1 MAQQQMS
8 LFGPTPEEVR
18 AARLEQQRQQGED
31 RFAANIAAFK
41 GDLPGVATGYALGS
55 NVGRGLTQAARGLFG
70 QEIEDP
76 LLEKSI
82 LMESITKEFEG
93 LDFNDPGTLQKVAGR
108 LQEAGLYN
116 EAMNVFDRSLAIS
129 TKMAELGAKTKKKY
143 NTLSLTDIT
152 KIGEIADRTRNA
164 KEYLETWDDEF
175 LIGIPGTAGIREFSV
190 NTFPDLNDEK
200 ATAAVN
206 WWKGYQRHKNK
217 VRNTLFGGALT
228 PTEKKEFD
236 KESIDSSI
244 RNSKI
249 IRDVLE
255 REAEYLDNA
264 WRRLTASLKLSGYD
278 PQTVDSLSMQEIS
291 EIAGSDTRVQQEL
304 KRIIEEEEKGKG
316 TTSQAGPMAGA
327 YKFPDEPGSTV
338 PVFTGDYSDF

>member
-8 LFGPTPEEVR
+8 LFGPTPDEVR
-18 AARLEQQRQQGED
+18 AARLEQQQQRGED

-41 GDLPGVATGYALGS
+41 GDLPGVATGYALGG

-70 QEIEDP
+70 QEVEDP

-129 TKMAELGAKTKKKY
+129 TKMAELGAKTKKNY

-164 KEYLETWDDEF
+164 KEYLETWDDSF
-175 LIGIPGTAGIREFSV
+175 LLTVPFTDNWRDLKV
-190 NTFPDLNDEK
+190 NYFPDLAEEQQV
-200 ATAAVN
+200 AAVN

-228 PTEKKEFD
+228 PTEKKEFE
-236 KESIDSSI
+236 KESIDSGI
-244 RNSKI
+244 MNSAVIKETL
-249 IRDVLE
+249 R
-255 REAEYLDNA
+255 RESEYLDNA

-278 PQTVDSLSMQEIS
+278 PQAVDSLSMQQIS

-304 KRIIEEEEKGKG
+304 KRIIAEEEKGSG
-316 TTSQAGPMAGA
+316 TASQVGPMAGA
-327 YKFPDEPGSTV
+327 YKFDDEPGSTV
-338 PVFTGDYSDF
+338 PVFTGNYSDF

>member
-1 MAQQQMS
+1 MS
-8 LFGPTPEEVR
+8 LFGPTPDEVR

-41 GDLPGVATGYALGS
+41 GDLPGVATGYALGG

-70 QEIEDP
+70 QEVEDP

-129 TKMAELGAKTKKKY
+129 TKMAELGAKTKKNY

-164 KEYLETWDDEF
+164 KEYLETWDDSF
-175 LIGIPGTAGIREFSV
+175 LLTVPFTDNWRDLKV
-190 NTFPDLNDEK
+190 NYFPDLAEEQQV
-200 ATAAVN
+200 AAVN

-228 PTEKKEFD
+228 PTEKKEFE
-236 KESIDSSI
+236 KESIDSGI
-244 RNSKI
+244 MNSAVIKETL
-249 IRDVLE
+249 R
-255 REAEYLDNA
+255 RESEYLDNA

-278 PQTVDSLSMQEIS
+278 PQAVDSLSMQQIS

-304 KRIIEEEEKGKG
+304 KRIIAEEEKGSG
-316 TTSQAGPMAGA
+316 TASQVGPMAGA
-327 YKFPDEPGSTV
+327 YKFDDEPGSTV
-338 PVFTGDYSDF
+338 PVFTGNYSDF